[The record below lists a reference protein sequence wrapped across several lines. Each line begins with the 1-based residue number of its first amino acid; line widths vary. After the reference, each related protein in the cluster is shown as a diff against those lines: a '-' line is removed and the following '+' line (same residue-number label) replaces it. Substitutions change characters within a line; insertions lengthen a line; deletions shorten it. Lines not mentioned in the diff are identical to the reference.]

1 MDLYED
7 CFPQVSLAFADLFV
21 ALFAMTF
28 KVISSKLNLLNN
40 GICSRTK
47 KCTNP
52 LAANWKEVLRQ
63 KCRISMLA
71 TFNLFF
77 QTKMFLPEKFELTK
91 SYWRQPWRSLA
102 SGTSASW
109 CESIRVNNKDKFE
122 VYWRTKT
129 TYIIMVKMKVRLLEQ
144 HGRPRIH
151 RVNTSLVLHLLGQVF
166 FASPWT
172 GLFCIFLDRPF
183 SSF

>member
-71 TFNLFF
+71 TFNLCF

-91 SYWRQPWRSLA
+91 SY
-102 SGTSASW
+102 
-109 CESIRVNNKDKFE
+109 
-122 VYWRTKT
+122 
-129 TYIIMVKMKVRLLEQ
+129 
-144 HGRPRIH
+144 
-151 RVNTSLVLHLLGQVF
+151 
-166 FASPWT
+166 
-172 GLFCIFLDRPF
+172 
-183 SSF
+183 